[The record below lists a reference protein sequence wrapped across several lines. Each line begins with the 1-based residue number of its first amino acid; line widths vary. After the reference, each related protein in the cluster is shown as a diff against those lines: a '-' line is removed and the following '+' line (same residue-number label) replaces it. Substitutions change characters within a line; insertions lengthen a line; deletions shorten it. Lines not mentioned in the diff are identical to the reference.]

1 MGGRETRRQIERLQP
16 LVQREMDLVA
26 LEAGMRVGIR
36 VRLVRPARVPRTP
49 LLSHQGGRRTQV
61 ILEAREVL
69 EAVATLAA
77 MEILAATPRAV
88 EIPVAATVRSRRR
101 KVAHQVK
108 RNRTIQSP
116 LRRRPRRRHRMSM
129 SQILQTRARSIQ
141 KVRGVTSFDLSR
153 TCGQLTLVGR

>member
-26 LEAGMRVGIR
+26 LEAGMWVGIR
-36 VRLVRPARVPRTP
+36 VRLVRPTRVPRTP
-49 LLSHQGGRRTQV
+49 LLSHQEGRQTQV
-61 ILEAREVL
+61 ILEVREVL

-77 MEILAATPRAV
+77 MEILAATRGAV
-88 EIPVAATVRSRRR
+88 EIPVAATLRSQRR

-108 RNRTIQSP
+108 RNRIVQSP
-116 LRRRPRRRHRMSM
+116 LRRRQRRHQISI

-153 TCGQLTLVGR
+153 TCGQRTLVGR